1 MTDPHNS
8 SNMSQDLVQLL
19 VVDLD
24 GSLEA
29 TGLGRE
35 ASFQLTTVSTLASAA
50 TLLSRERPRA
60 VVVLFGDPSP
70 DDIGELRSLGPKLGG
85 APVLVIS
92 RPVGEARATQMLKA
106 GAGGYLFSDDAGIA
120 PDAVRELLNGGVPMS
135 PPVSRLVL
143 GRARRSSAQMQAV
156 LPSAQPAAGAP
167 LTPRQ
172 QEILRLL
179 SAGHSY
185 EQIGL
190 ALDLSVNTIR
200 SHLRTIYDRLGAST
214 KVEAVM
220 IGVELGLIEGASSN
234 VKKA

>member
-1 MTDPHNS
+1 MNPRNPPD
-8 SNMSQDLVQLL
+8 MGVVRLL
-19 VVDLD
+19 VADLD
-24 GSLEA
+24 GSLA
-29 TGLGRE
+29 STGLARE
-35 ASFQLTTVSTLASAA
+35 PSFELTTVSTLASAA
-50 TLLSRERPRA
+50 SVIARQRPRA
-60 VVVLFGDPSP
+60 LVVLFGDPSP
-70 DDIGELRSLGPKLGG
+70 DDIGELRSIIPELGG
-85 APVLVIS
+85 APVLAIS
-92 RPVGEARATQMLKA
+92 RPVGEARATQVLKA
-106 GAGGYLFSDDAGIA
+106 GAGGYLFSDDARIA
-120 PDAVRELLNGGVPMS
+120 PAAVRELLNGGVPMS
-135 PPVSRLVL
+135 APVSRLVL

-156 LPSAQPAAGAP
+156 FPTTQPAAGAP

-185 EQIGL
+185 QQIGV

-234 VKKA
+234 LKKA

>member
-1 MTDPHNS
+1 M
-8 SNMSQDLVQLL
+8 
-19 VVDLD
+19 VDLD
-24 GSLEA
+24 GSLA
-29 TGLGRE
+29 TTGLARDSAFE
-35 ASFQLTTVSTLASAA
+35 LVTVSTLAAA
-50 TLLSRERPRA
+50 ASVLTRQRPA
-60 VVVLFGDPSP
+60 ALVVLFGDPSP
-70 DDIGELRSLGPKLGG
+70 EDIGELRDLVPKLGG
-85 APVLVIS
+85 SPILVIS

-106 GAGGYLFSDDAGIA
+106 GAGGYLFSDDARIA
-120 PDAVRELLNGGVPMS
+120 PAAVRELLGGGVPLS
-135 PPVSRLVL
+135 APVSRLVL
-143 GRARRSSAQMQAV
+143 GRARRSSAQMAAV
-156 LPSAQPAAGAP
+156 LPVAQSAAGAP

-220 IGVELGLIEGASSN
+220 IGVELGLIERSN
-234 VKKA
+234 PNLKKA

>member
-1 MTDPHNS
+1 LTDSPIS
-8 SNMSQDLVQLL
+8 SRAGAVRLL

-24 GSLEA
+24 GSLA
-29 TGLGRE
+29 TTGLARDSAFE
-35 ASFQLTTVSTLASAA
+35 LVTVSTLSAA
-50 TLLSRERPRA
+50 ASVLSRQKA
-60 VVVLFGDPSP
+60 AALVVLFGDPSP
-70 DDIGELRSLGPKLGG
+70 DDIVELREL
-85 APVLVIS
+85 IS
-92 RPVGEARATQMLKA
+92 RPVGETRATQMLKA
-106 GAGGYLFSDDAGIA
+106 GAGGYLFSDDAPIA
-120 PDAVRELLNGGVPMS
+120 PSAVRELLNGGVPMS
-135 PPVSRLVL
+135 APVSRLVL
-143 GRARRSSAQMQAV
+143 GRARRSSTQMAAV
-156 LPSAQPAAGAP
+156 VPPSQPAAGTP

-172 QEILRLL
+172 QEILQLL

-220 IGVELGLIEGASSN
+220 IGVELGLLEGSNSN

>member
-1 MTDPHNS
+1 MTDPRNS
-8 SNMSQDLVQLL
+8 SKTSDGVVHLL

-24 GSLEA
+24 GSLET
-29 TGLGRE
+29 TGLDRE
-35 ASFQLTTVSTLASAA
+35 ASFQLTTVSTLAAA
-50 TLLSRERPRA
+50 GTVLAHQKPRA
-60 VVVLFGDPSP
+60 LVVLFGDPSP
-70 DDIGELRSLGPKLGG
+70 DDIGELRSLGPKLSG
-85 APVLVIS
+85 APVLAIS

-106 GAGGYLFSDDAGIA
+106 GAGGYLFSDDASIA

-135 PPVSRLVL
+135 APVSRLVL
-143 GRARRSSAQMQAV
+143 GRARRSSTQMQAV
-156 LPSAQPAAGAP
+156 LPTAQPVAGAP

-220 IGVELGLIEGASSN
+220 IGVELGLIDSASQN

>member
-1 MTDPHNS
+1 LTDSPIS
-8 SNMSQDLVQLL
+8 SRAGAVRLL

-24 GSLEA
+24 GSLGA
-29 TGLGRE
+29 TGLARDPAFE
-35 ASFQLTTVSTLASAA
+35 LVTVA
-50 TLLSRERPRA
+50 TLTAAAAVLSRQKVA
-60 VVVLFGDPSP
+60 ALVVLFGDPSP
-70 DDIGELRSLGPKLGG
+70 DDIVELRELAPKLGG
-85 APVLVIS
+85 APILVIS
-92 RPVGEARATQMLKA
+92 RPVGETRATQMLKA
-106 GAGGYLFSDDAGIA
+106 GAGGYLFSDDARIA
-120 PDAVRELLNGGVPMS
+120 PAAVRELLNGGVPMS
-135 PPVSRLVL
+135 APVSRLVL
-143 GRARRSSAQMQAV
+143 GRARRSSTQMAAV
-156 LPSAQPAAGAP
+156 LPVAQAAAGTP

-172 QEILRLL
+172 REILRLL

-220 IGVELGLIEGASSN
+220 IGVELGLLERSNPN